1 MTGRRP
7 VSVMSP
13 LASIETR
20 WFFEGN
26 ASQYPELRQWFESC
40 TPFPRAAGVRPPE
53 WQGRA
58 GGAPDVYLLMPGCT
72 DMGVK
77 WREGTLQVK
86 GRTADLG
93 VRSFGA
99 AHAGKVQRWIKWT
112 YPEVPAAYR
121 ALFEANESHGLETA
135 PVYKTRALR
144 LISLDA
150 AKPEEVAPGIVLER
164 GVGFEMTDLELHGE
178 RYCSVAF
185 EAFPDNAAAEAGFDA
200 AVTGFLGELAEPLG
214 IDASMA
220 YPDWLYR

>member
-1 MTGRRP
+1 
-7 VSVMSP
+7 MSP

-20 WFFEGN
+20 WFFEGDV
-26 ASQYPELRQWFESC
+26 SHYPALRQWFESC
-40 TPFPRAAGVRPPE
+40 TPFPRADHVPAPE
-53 WQGRA
+53 WRGRA

-72 DMGVK
+72 DMGIK
-77 WREGTLQVK
+77 WREGTLQIK

-93 VRSFGA
+93 ERRFGT
-99 AHAGKVQRWIKWT
+99 AHAGKVQRWVKWT

-121 ALFEANESHGLETA
+121 ALFDANAAHGLATA

-144 LISLDA
+144 MISLDA

-164 GVGFEMTDLELHGE
+164 GVGFEMTDLELRGE

-185 EAFPDNAAAEAGFDA
+185 EAFPDDAVAKAGFDA
-200 AVTGFLGELAEPLG
+200 AVAGFLGELAGPLG
-214 IDASMA
+214 IDASMS